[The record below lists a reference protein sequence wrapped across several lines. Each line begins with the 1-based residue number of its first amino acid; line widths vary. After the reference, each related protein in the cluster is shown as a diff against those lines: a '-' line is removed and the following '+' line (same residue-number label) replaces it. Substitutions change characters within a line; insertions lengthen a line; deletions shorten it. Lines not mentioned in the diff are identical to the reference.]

1 MIKIAEEQAV
11 QAEVLGATSSLV
23 DRGIIHLASY
33 EELEGFVKEASDYLL
48 EQGYN
53 TPEQLV
59 AGVIDVYDYLTK
71 NASDLAYEEE
81 DMEPEDYEEDAEDAE
96 EDTVAEVLKQA
107 SDPEDAMNMFAELYD
122 AGELSAGTLNKVASA
137 YEDGELEKIA
147 LFRKKTFRQRAGKKM
162 REVGKSVSKK
172 WKKLSP
178 AAKRAIKGSGAAAAL
193 GGAGAAGYFLGRKN

>member
-71 NASDLAYEEE
+71 NASDLAYEE
-81 DMEPEDYEEDAEDAE
+81 
-96 EDTVAEVLKQA
+96 
-107 SDPEDAMNMFAELYD
+107 
-122 AGELSAGTLNKVASA
+122 
-137 YEDGELEKIA
+137 
-147 LFRKKTFRQRAGKKM
+147 
-162 REVGKSVSKK
+162 
-172 WKKLSP
+172 
-178 AAKRAIKGSGAAAAL
+178 
-193 GGAGAAGYFLGRKN
+193 

>member
-122 AGELSAGTLNKVASA
+122 AGELSEGTLNKVASA
-137 YEDGELEKIA
+137 YEDGELEKVA
-147 LFRKKTFRQRAGKKM
+147 FFRKKTLRQRAGKKLKEY
-162 REVGKSVSKK
+162 RKAGAR
-172 WKKLSP
+172 KKLSP
-178 AAKRAIKGSGAAAAL
+178 TAKRAIKGTGAAAAL
-193 GGAGAAGYFLGRKN
+193 GGAGAAGYLLGRRD